1 MPSVVMLKVVA
12 PREEL
17 GHASFDHFIFFWKV
31 CNLTSEEQTETD
43 KGIDDAKTF
52 GTTTLGLTPFS
63 LTIVS
68 TKTLSITTLNISTPC
83 ITTITTTL
91 SSTRTKCDTRHNI
104 MLIVVVMSSAVIL
117 NVIRGSVVA
126 PHRGS

>member
-1 MPSVVMLKVVA
+1 MPSVVKLKVVA

-17 GHASFDHFIFFWKV
+17 GHSSLDHFIFFWKV

-43 KGIDDAKTF
+43 KGIDDATTF
-52 GTTTLGLTPFS
+52 DTTTLGTTPFS

-68 TKTLSITTLNISTPC
+68 TKTLSITTLNISTVC

-104 MLIVVVMSSAVIL
+104 MLIVVAMSSAVIL
-117 NVIRGSVVA
+117 NAVRASVGA
-126 PHRGS
+126 QH